1 MISLRIPLRSIIY
14 WKCDI
19 DRFCFLIFYLYI
31 CSGNLSRFISFGAF
45 KDNLL
50 ITEFLLY
57 VFCFLRLITDNR
69 FNFRYVKFLGI
80 ALVLFASSFY
90 GAILN
95 KFDFGSTLYS
105 VRLILMI
112 LAGIQMGELFFK
124 KFGCAIENFYRYIS
138 SLYFVLTILG
148 FGIYFVFRHSTE
160 FWQVLAG
167 IGIIFGGDP
176 HIGRYVSVYFDP
188 NYFAAIGSI
197 PFITM
202 YRLNCLGPSIRTV
215 IKLSIL
221 SLSVWLS
228 WSRSGI
234 ATFFFMAVYFF
245 VEWFMQNRM
254 RILKN
259 KWLFN
264 ICGGLV
270 FFAVA
275 LAIRFDD
282 AFRFFSKLIHTRTDG
297 TAFAR
302 WDSFKLGLAILSDYP
317 LFGVG
322 YNYLRLFV
330 KGILGGSSV
339 DSSVLATVV
348 NFGLI
353 PSSLFVVMFVV
364 WSVNFIS
371 SYNSIKEKDKEVF
384 LSSRAFFAYL
394 LFVIIFTCHFNNVL
408 YYQFWL
414 VPVVAI
420 FTYYSLC
427 IKQIKKLG
435 Y

>member
-1 MISLRIPLRSIIY
+1 M
-14 WKCDI
+14 
-19 DRFCFLIFYLYI
+19 
-31 CSGNLSRFISFGAF
+31 
-45 KDNLL
+45 
-50 ITEFLLY
+50 
-57 VFCFLRLITDNR
+57 
-69 FNFRYVKFLGI
+69 
-80 ALVLFASSFY
+80 
-90 GAILN
+90 
-95 KFDFGSTLYS
+95 
-105 VRLILMI
+105 
-112 LAGIQMGELFFK
+112 
-124 KFGCAIENFYRYIS
+124 
-138 SLYFVLTILG
+138 
-148 FGIYFVFRHSTE
+148 
-160 FWQVLAG
+160 
-167 IGIIFGGDP
+167 
-176 HIGRYVSVYFDP
+176 
-188 NYFAAIGSI
+188 
-197 PFITM
+197 
-202 YRLNCLGPSIRTV
+202 
-215 IKLSIL
+215 
-221 SLSVWLS
+221 
-228 WSRSGI
+228 
-234 ATFFFMAVYFF
+234 
-245 VEWFMQNRM
+245 
-254 RILKN
+254 
-259 KWLFN
+259 
-264 ICGGLV
+264 

-302 WDSFKLGLAILSDYP
+302 GDSFKLGLAILSDYP

-371 SYNSIKEKDKEVF
+371 SYNSLKEKDKEVF